1 MTGIDDLHREIQALR
16 ERISALSAASLRVGS
31 SLDLD
36 TVLREIAESARVL
49 TAARYAVI
57 TTTDDEG
64 ELADVVL
71 SGFTPEEER
80 LLEAWNDGM
89 KVFDALRD
97 LPSPLRV
104 ADMPAYV
111 GALGFSTDGVIIH
124 TFQGTPMRHRDVQI
138 GNFFLGEKEDG
149 REFTDEDEELLVL
162 FASQAAAAIA
172 NARTYRAERRVRAD
186 LEALVETSPFGVL
199 VFRVP
204 TGRPVSVNRE
214 ARRLMEGL
222 RSPGQSDEEVMR
234 VVTCCFADG
243 REIALDRFPLGRV
256 LSDAQTVRAEE
267 VVLSAPDGRSVTV
280 LVNVTPIHASDGAV
294 ESVVVTVQDLA
305 PLQEVER
312 QRAEFLDMVSHEL
325 RAPLSAIKGS
335 AATLVEASSS
345 LDRAEM
351 RAFSRIIVEHADH
364 MRALISDLLDAG
376 RIDSG
381 TLSVAPEPTEVAAL
395 VDRARNTFLS
405 GGSGHDVLID
415 LAPDLPPV
423 MADRRRIVQVLNNL
437 LANAARHARRAL
449 PHPHRGEP
457 RREPCRDRRAR
468 RGPGHRV
475 RAACTPVPQARP
487 HRCRRCRAR
496 RRQRSRARHLQGAGG
511 SAWRT
516 HPRRERRSRPGRA
529 LHLHAPGCRGDPRQS
544 AGEPAAGR
552 AVAPFAPAEERPRIL
567 VVDDDPQA
575 LRFVRAALADAGY
588 DALVTGDHHDLVALI
603 DAERPHLVLL
613 DLMLPDTDGIELMQ
627 RVSQLADQP
636 VIFISAYGRDET
648 IARALSS
655 GAADYIVKPFSPT
668 ELVARIGAALRGR
681 AEPEPFALGDLAIHY
696 DERRVTV
703 AGRPVELTATEF
715 ELLRALSLN
724 AGRVMT
730 YDALLRQVWGSRETR
745 RHRPGARLHPE
756 APPQT
761 GRRPEGA
768 GLHLQPPGRRLSH
781 GPKPRTVG
789 DIGSHPM
796 APTPPEPAAAKLR
809 GHRWCADNPSVMV
822 EATLPA
828 HTAESS
834 FVPGD
839 TDTADR
845 RSVPP
850 HVRGRA
856 RRLTSIRFRYA
867 YGKVQARSIII
878 VEQLVRVNQS
888 Q

>member
-1 MTGIDDLHREIQALR
+1 MTEIDELNREIQALR

-31 SLDLD
+31 SLELG
-36 TVLREIAESARVL
+36 TVLREIAESARAL

-57 TTTDDEG
+57 TTVGDEG
-64 ELADVVL
+64 DLEDVVM
-71 SGFTPEEER
+71 SGFTPEEEGVVR
-80 LLEAWNDGM
+80 AWDDSM

-97 LPSPLRV
+97 LPTPLRV

-111 GALGFSTDGVIIH
+111 SALGFSADGVIIN

-138 GNFFLGEKEDG
+138 GNFFLGEKEGG

-172 NARTYRAERRVRAD
+172 NARTYRAEQRARAD

-204 TGRPVSVNRE
+204 TGHPVSVNRE
-214 ARRLMEGL
+214 ARRLMEDL
-222 RSPGQSDEEVMR
+222 RSPGESDEQVMQ
-234 VVTCCFADG
+234 VLTCRFADG
-243 REIALDRFPLGRV
+243 REIALDRIPLGSV
-256 LSDAQTVRAEE
+256 LSDAQPVRAEE
-267 VVLSAPDGRSVTV
+267 IVLSTPDGRSVTT
-280 LVNVTPIHASDGAV
+280 LVNVTPIHSSDGAV

-305 PLQEVER
+305 PLQELER

-335 AATLVEASSS
+335 AATLVEAASS

-381 TLSVAPEPTEVAAL
+381 TLSVAPEPTAVAAL

-405 GGSGHDVLID
+405 GGGGHDVLID
-415 LAPDLPPV
+415 LAPDLPAV

-437 LANAARHARRAL
+437 LANAARHSRERSPIRVEAIRDGFHVAIAVHDEGRGIASEQLAHLFRKHARIGVDDAERGVGSGLGLAICKGLVEAHGGRIRAESGGPGQGARFTFTIPVAEEARDGGRGAGRRA
-449 PHPHRGEP
+449 
-457 RREPCRDRRAR
+457 
-468 RGPGHRV
+468 V
-475 RAACTPVPQARP
+475 T
-487 HRCRRCRAR
+487 
-496 RRQRSRARHLQGAGG
+496 
-511 SAWRT
+511 
-516 HPRRERRSRPGRA
+516 
-529 LHLHAPGCRGDPRQS
+529 
-544 AGEPAAGR
+544 
-552 AVAPFAPAEERPRIL
+552 PFAPGGVRPRIL

-575 LRFVRAALADAGY
+575 LRFVRGALADAGY
-588 DALVTGDHHDLVALI
+588 EVLVTGDHHDLPALI
-603 DAERPHLVLL
+603 DAERPYLVLL

-648 IARALSS
+648 IAKALSS

-724 AGRVMT
+724 AGRVLT
-730 YDALLRQVWGSRETR
+730 YDALLRQVWGSRE
-745 RHRPGARLHPE
+745 H
-756 APPQT
+756 
-761 GRRPEGA
+761 
-768 GLHLQPPGRRLSH
+768 
-781 GPKPRTVG
+781 
-789 DIGSHPM
+789 D
-796 APTPPEPAAAKLR
+796 
-809 GHRWCADNPSVMV
+809 
-822 EATLPA
+822 
-828 HTAESS
+828 
-834 FVPGD
+834 D
-839 TDTADR
+839 TD
-845 RSVPP
+845 
-850 HVRGRA
+850 
-856 RRLTSIRFRYA
+856 
-867 YGKVQARSIII
+867 
-878 VEQLVRVNQS
+878 LVRVFIQKLRRKLGDDPKKPAYIFNHRGVGYRMARTVTS
-888 Q
+888 